1 MRQEELKQD
10 QERIK
15 RVPLPTPQSQ
25 ASSIPLFEQE
35 GSAICDRL
43 YELFSKGRVSPC
55 QDSTSV
61 TNGPIHHKCVVKPFI
76 LNDVRSF
83 SLLIPNED

>member
-35 GSAICDRL
+35 GSTICDRF

-55 QDSTSV
+55 QDSTPTVLMKISLH
-61 TNGPIHHKCVVKPFI
+61 TFSDRI
-76 LNDVRSF
+76 LKYFFMKIQKDFNTK
-83 SLLIPNED
+83 

>member
-1 MRQEELKQD
+1 MLGRRVEDVDEAEGTKID

-35 GSAICDRL
+35 GSAICDWFC
-43 YELFSKGRVSPC
+43 ELFSKGRVSPR
-55 QDSTSV
+55 QDST
-61 TNGPIHHKCVVKPFI
+61 VVIKSKWQITYF
-76 LNDVRSF
+76 V
-83 SLLIPNED
+83 